1 MWSNLGKL
9 YLGIAVKFFNKILRG
24 MEMVVNFLASGME
37 WVGALLLKQLVKIPG
52 ASKLLGFESKDVN
65 TDFGEI
71 YRRRQDG
78 KFLGIDLDEMEQF
91 GDRLTLEGSSGFGSR
106 ISAAAAKAIE
116 DTAAKGELIDTSEM
130 RDKMDRIV
138 RTIQDT
144 IPKPED
150 TQKVA
155 EKVAEAVGATNAAKT
170 PPLPTQQARLAPIVT
185 SLAKVGGG
193 GYTTGAL
200 DAQRENNRLTGET
213 NSLLR
218 ESNQHLKKLGNGG
231 NPKASFS

>member
-1 MWSNLGKL
+1 
-9 YLGIAVKFFNKILRG
+9 
-24 MEMVVNFLASGME
+24 MEE
-37 WVGALLLKQLVKIPG
+37 
-52 ASKLLGFESKDVN
+52 
-65 TDFGEI
+65 
-71 YRRRQDG
+71 
-78 KFLGIDLDEMEQF
+78 F
-91 GDRLTLEGSSGFGSR
+91 GDRLTLEGSSGFGNR
-106 ISAAAAKAIE
+106 IAAAAAKAIE

-130 RDKMDRIV
+130 REKMDRIV

-150 TQKVA
+150 AQKVA
-155 EKVAEAVGATNAAKT
+155 EKVAEAVGATNASKT
-170 PPLPTQQARLAPIVT
+170 PALPTQQARLAPIVT

-231 NPKASFS
+231 SLTATFG